1 MADPIS
7 GKVVLITG
15 PARGIGMETARQ
27 LARRGARLSLVG
39 MEPEPLAALA
49 AELGAEHRWFEC
61 DVTDQAA
68 LDRAVAGTVQALG
81 GIDVVVANA
90 GVASNGTV
98 AVTPV
103 EAMVRVLEVNLVG
116 VVRTVSAT
124 LPHVT
129 TRKGYY
135 LLVSSA
141 AALAAMPGLAAYSA
155 SKIGVEHFA
164 SSFRL
169 EVAHKGVAVGTAH
182 PCWIWTA
189 LVRDMEHDLTAFE
202 RMRKKLPGPFGS
214 TTSVEE
220 CAAALVHAI
229 ARRKRKVFIPKSLG
243 PMAAVRQF
251 FSSPLAERVLGAQAR
266 RIIPRLEREVTA
278 LGRSFG
284 EHSVEVQEGHPEPPV
299 GAAD

>member
-1 MADPIS
+1 
-7 GKVVLITG
+7 V
-15 PARGIGMETARQ
+15 TAR
-27 LARRGARLSLVG
+27 R
-39 MEPEPLAALA
+39 
-49 AELGAEHRWFEC
+49 
-61 DVTDQAA
+61 
-68 LDRAVAGTVQALG
+68 
-81 GIDVVVANA
+81 
-90 GVASNGTV
+90 
-98 AVTPV
+98 
-103 EAMVRVLEVNLVG
+103 
-116 VVRTVSAT
+116 
-124 LPHVT
+124 
-129 TRKGYY
+129 GYY

-155 SKIGVEHFA
+155 AKIGVEHFA

-182 PCWIWTA
+182 PCWIWTD
-189 LVRDMEHDLTAFE
+189 LVRDMEHDLNAFE

-251 FSSPLAERVLGAQAR
+251 FSSPLAERALAAQAR
-266 RIIPRLEREVTA
+266 RIIPRLEREVAA

-284 EHSVEVQEGHPEPPV
+284 EHSVEVREGRPEPPV
-299 GAAD
+299 EAAD